1 MAFVELENFAVHGQA
16 SWWLDRDQMP
26 VWPTI
31 PWPDWLEW
39 PLRRTMA
46 ALLSALII
54 ATLCWMLLN
63 RLSGPGTGGSG
74 PGGSGLK
81 MFTVSTAPPA
91 EVSVSKAAT
100 PPQPTTAAADIDVS
114 KAADLPVEWSMAKV
128 QVAKAPGVSAVM
140 QPPVLAGGGAVAG
153 GGGGGYDPYAGAS
166 PHRNDVPATAPA
178 YAAGLAP
185 GGANAGGGQSGGEQ
199 AGAIALDP
207 GVLDAAKRAA
217 LRVQPGAR
225 GRVLLSVQLSANGTI
240 LDVRPERSEL
250 AQAPLHAL
258 MQALLGARVRAA
270 AGTPTSSRL
279 PEIIVG

>member
-1 MAFVELENFAVHGQA
+1 MAFVELENFAVREGA
-16 SWWLDRDQMP
+16 SWWLDRDQMLA
-26 VWPTI
+26 WPTI

-39 PLRRTMA
+39 PLRRMVSAT
-46 ALLSALII
+46 LSILII

-63 RLSGPGTGGSG
+63 RLSGTGTGGSG

-91 EVSVSKAAT
+91 EVSVSKAVI
-100 PPQPTTAAADIDVS
+100 PPQPTTAATADIDVS
-114 KAADLPVEWSMAKV
+114 KAADLPVEWSVAKV
-128 QVAKAPGVSAVM
+128 RVAKEAGVSVVA

-185 GGANAGGGQSGGEQ
+185 GGANAGGGQTGG
-199 AGAIALDP
+199 ITLDP

-225 GRVLLSVQLSANGTI
+225 GRVLLSVQLSASGTI
-240 LDVRPERSEL
+240 LEVRPERSEL

-270 AGTPTSSRL
+270 AGVPASFRL